1 MQRQGE
7 ALFVTERCGSALL
20 VHLGHLSK
28 LVRDNCFA
36 PDAKLHRTPES
47 RTFVAG
53 ADGRLKRSPGNVIVM
68 GALTA
73 GCNGGEEGDDV
84 PNGPRSVEPG
94 PGAARAAEAT
104 SQTRCEVGERPNY
117 FVPGGNDGPF
127 AIIGCARLG
136 VSGKAVEFSADDER
150 IGRKDHVC
158 LDPAYRGRGELGNY
172 IPAVCVRDPV
182 SRKPEVISVEIPRQ
196 AVRGYQ
202 LVMWG
207 SVAP

>member
-1 MQRQGE
+1 
-7 ALFVTERCGSALL
+7 
-20 VHLGHLSK
+20 
-28 LVRDNCFA
+28 
-36 PDAKLHRTPES
+36 
-47 RTFVAG
+47 
-53 ADGRLKRSPGNVIVM
+53 
-68 GALTA
+68 
-73 GCNGGEEGDDV
+73 
-84 PNGPRSVEPG
+84 
-94 PGAARAAEAT
+94 
-104 SQTRCEVGERPNY
+104 VGERPNY

-207 SVAP
+207 SVAPSTRQVVARYQGEETSAAVFPVMPSLARAVGATRPFSVFVVEFYPEAACSRVRIRSDGASPPRTTRIGRRPNLCPSD